1 MQQLTRTE
9 ILHILMNNLINIC
22 SFWEYHYS
30 KWRRWSRVHRILC
43 WIKIGLTLVEKDGL
57 EFWQPQHWCSVHSKH
72 RNFAHHPEDQFDQY
86 MVILR
91 ISPFAMTALI
101 SHTSNTMLDRN
112 QAQNGGAWWFGI
124 SVATALVMQ
133 QSTASSEILHTIL
146 MTNLI
151 NICSFWEYRYSEW
164 WHWSREPRILCWIK
178 IGLKLVEKDDGL
190 EFLQPQHW
198 CSVHSKHRK
207 FTHHPDDQFDQY
219 MFILRMSTIA
229 MTALISRMSNTML
242 DRNQP

>member
-1 MQQLTRTE
+1 MQQPTRTE
-9 ILHILMNNLINIC
+9 ILH
-22 SFWEYHYS
+22 
-30 KWRRWSRVHRILC
+30 
-43 WIKIGLTLVEKDGL
+43 
-57 EFWQPQHWCSVHSKH
+57 
-72 RNFAHHPEDQFDQY
+72 
-86 MVILR
+86 
-91 ISPFAMTALI
+91 
-101 SHTSNTMLDRN
+101 
-112 QAQNGGAWWFGI
+112 
-124 SVATALVMQ
+124 
-133 QSTASSEILHTIL
+133 IL

-219 MFILRMSTIA
+219 MFVLRITTFDMMA
-229 MTALISRMSNTML
+229 WISCTSNTML
-242 DRNQP
+242 DRNQPWNVGARWFGIFVATALTISPQAPKISITSWWTIWSKYVRS